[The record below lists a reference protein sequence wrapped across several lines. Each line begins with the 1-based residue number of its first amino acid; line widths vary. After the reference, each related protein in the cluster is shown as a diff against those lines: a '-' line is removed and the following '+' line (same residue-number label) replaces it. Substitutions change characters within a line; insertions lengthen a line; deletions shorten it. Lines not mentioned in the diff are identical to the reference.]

1 MDRLRSAANTL
12 AHRLE
17 QLQERITYAAQQAG
31 RDASQITLIAVSK
44 THPPSSIRDAY
55 QIGLRHFGE
64 NYVQEW
70 RQKQEHFPPSEFP
83 DLHWHFIGHLQRN
96 KAKFLVGTVAL
107 IHSVDNL
114 RLAEKIS
121 QLAVARGATV
131 PILLQVN
138 TSGEPSKYG
147 CSPDQLLPLAEQ
159 ILPLPNLHVR
169 GLMTLAAYVTPPER
183 TRPMFALLRHLRD
196 QLESAFPEFAPFPEL
211 SMGMSNDFEIAIEEG
226 ATMIRIGTALFGER
240 S

>member
-1 MDRLRSAANTL
+1 MNRAPATTDFLVR
-12 AHRLE
+12 RLE
-17 QLQERITYAAQQAG
+17 QVQERIVHAARQAR
-31 RDASQITLIAVSK
+31 RDPSTITLIAVTK
-44 THPPSSIRDAY
+44 THPPALIRDAY
-55 QIGLRHFGE
+55 RVGLRHFGE

-70 RQKQEHFPPSEFP
+70 RQKQEHFPPAAFP

-96 KAKFLVGTVAL
+96 KAKFLVGKVAL
-107 IHSVDNL
+107 IHSVDNV

-121 QLAVARGATV
+121 QLAVAREVTV

-147 CSPDQLLPLAEQ
+147 CAPDQLLPLAEK
-159 ILPLPNLHVR
+159 ILPLPNLHIR
-169 GLMTLAAYVTPPER
+169 GLMTLAAYVTPAER
-183 TRPMFALLRHLRD
+183 ARPMFALLRQLRD